1 MGIREKIKNAKK
13 VSEVQ
18 SILKKAFKL
27 ADIPEKTQRR
37 WRLAADKAMA
47 KLDKESE
54 NCLLYTS
61 DAADE

>member
-27 ADIPEKTQRR
+27 TDITENTQRR
-37 WRLAADKAMA
+37 WRFAADKVRAE
-47 KLDKESE
+47 LDEKSE
-54 NCLLYTS
+54 KS
-61 DAADE
+61 V

>member
-27 ADIPEKTQRR
+27 TDAPEKTQRR
-37 WRLAADKAMA
+37 WRLAADKVMA
-47 KLDKESE
+47 ELDKESE
-54 NCLLYTS
+54 KTAKKKDKKSKN
-61 DAADE
+61 